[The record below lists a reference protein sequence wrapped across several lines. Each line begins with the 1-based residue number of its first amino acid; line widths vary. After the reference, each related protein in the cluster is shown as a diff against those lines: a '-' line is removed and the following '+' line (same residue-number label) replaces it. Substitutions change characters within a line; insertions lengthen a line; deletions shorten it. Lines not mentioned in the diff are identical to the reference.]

1 MLQSCILFHII
12 KVRCKDWNIAINTS
26 SSLSTRPNFITSSN
40 TSWSKLEMKLTRGQ
54 EPPTRRLEDTK
65 ESITMILEQY
75 SVHCYFFGCL
85 IEADPNQSDF
95 KMTE

>member
-1 MLQSCILFHII
+1 
-12 KVRCKDWNIAINTS
+12 
-26 SSLSTRPNFITSSN
+26 
-40 TSWSKLEMKLTRGQ
+40 MKLTRGQ